1 MSRTFPKTIYE
12 QNISENISVRAVSL
26 IRDQKMLTDIARNA
40 ELWRARE
47 VATKKIVSRTV
58 LKEISINDDN
68 EYVRDVAKK
77 RMNL

>member
-1 MSRTFPKTIYE
+1 
-12 QNISENISVRAVSL
+12 
-26 IRDQKMLTDIARNA
+26 MLTDIARNA
-40 ELWRARE
+40 DLWRARE